1 MAKVQLSE
9 LEIDHL
15 RTKITK
21 IDNELNKFA
30 AQFDIRIDVL
40 ENKIRE
46 IENAI
51 NHAEDDYYNIKK
63 EILGKLKDLDPH
75 IKEMKNLKNEKEKII
90 KDIEG
95 LKKSV
100 QKILIILSRL
110 SERISL
116 IEEELHIK

>member
-1 MAKVQLSE
+1 MAKIQLSE

-40 ENKIRE
+40 ENKIKE

-63 EILGKLKDLDPH
+63 EILGKLNDLDPH
-75 IKEMKNLKNEKEKII
+75 IKEMKNLKNEKEKIK
-90 KDIEG
+90 KDIES
-95 LKKSV
+95 LKKSI

-110 SERISL
+110 NERISL